1 MASNKQLAVD
11 EAVNIAVEKLKS
23 VNMKERCKLHAL
35 KLSTDNKI
43 SMRVFGRDMRLDVN
57 DFTMPAAKPADLLL
71 ILHYLL
77 CDVPVR
83 KTGKLISFREFS
95 GGQFY
100 YEPFLSRTVKPL
112 TDKYANDIEGIKKC
126 MAKFD
131 YEEVKL
137 GDFGA
142 KIQSFGPFEIT
153 FIYHLG
159 DDEFPVDAEVLFDSS
174 FKRVFAAEDAAV
186 IAGRICIGL
195 LF

>member
-1 MASNKQLAVD
+1 MSSNKQQAIE
-11 EAVNIAVEKLKS
+11 EAVNIAVKKLKS
-23 VNMKERCKLHAL
+23 LDVKERCKLHGLEISA
-35 KLSTDNKI
+35 DNKI
-43 SMRVFGRDMRLDVN
+43 NMRLFGKDISLDVN
-57 DFTMPAAKPADLLL
+57 DFTTDAKDADILLV
-71 ILHYLL
+71 LHYLL
-77 CDVPVR
+77 CDIPVK

-112 TDKYANDIEGIKKC
+112 SDKYGNDIESIKKC

-153 FIYHLG
+153 LIYHLG

-186 IAGRICIGL
+186 IASRICIGL

>member
-1 MASNKQLAVD
+1 MLSNKQYAVE
-11 EAVNIAVEKLKS
+11 EAVNIAIEKLQS
-23 VNMKERCKLHAL
+23 VDIKKRCALHGL
-35 KLSTDNKI
+35 EVSDNKLN
-43 SMRVFGRDMRLDVN
+43 MRLFGQDMILDVN
-57 DFTMPAAKPADLLL
+57 DFTTAAKPADLLL
-71 ILHYLL
+71 VLHYLL
-77 CDVPVR
+77 CNIPVK
-83 KTGKLISFREFS
+83 KTGELISFREFT

-112 TDKYANDIEGIKKC
+112 TGKYGNDIETIKKC
-126 MAKFD
+126 ITKFD

-153 FIYHLG
+153 LIYHLG
-159 DDEFPVDAEVLFDSS
+159 DDEFQVDAEVLFDSS
-174 FKRVFAAEDAAV
+174 FKRAFAAEDAAV